1 MGFLSQYV
9 RHTLKG
15 PKKQPKPKPDRM
27 EMATVGG
34 VVHRLIWVNRSKGN
48 YQLSCRCGWVG
59 MTARDE
65 ITTTYAGNSHIHVAV
80 NSGAASARNR
90 QIMDNVRT
98 EIENIAKIEANVN
111 LIESRPDL
119 SPRTSQLVQSF
130 KATLGELRRQVEL
143 MQQTPDVTDKLLN
156 RNNRTANEAAKLM
169 NEITASLS
177 GRP

>member
-1 MGFLSQYV
+1 
-9 RHTLKG
+9 
-15 PKKQPKPKPDRM
+15 
-27 EMATVGG
+27 
-34 VVHRLIWVNRSKGN
+34 
-48 YQLSCRCGWVG
+48 
-59 MTARDE
+59 
-65 ITTTYAGNSHIHVAV
+65 
-80 NSGAASARNR
+80 
-90 QIMDNVRT
+90 MDNVRT